1 MNVNKFHALFLLK
14 RQITNNQTSHI
25 FTYKEPKGVRRAT
38 QLMSTC
44 GATFL
49 TKNSSSDTAHQLLRI
64 DLVPENEYDPVQGA
78 HDARTVYYSA
88 QDYLGQS
95 THGFVENQIE
105 GQPRDCARYRSCVS
119 SGG

>member
-1 MNVNKFHALFLLK
+1 
-14 RQITNNQTSHI
+14 
-25 FTYKEPKGVRRAT
+25 VRRAT